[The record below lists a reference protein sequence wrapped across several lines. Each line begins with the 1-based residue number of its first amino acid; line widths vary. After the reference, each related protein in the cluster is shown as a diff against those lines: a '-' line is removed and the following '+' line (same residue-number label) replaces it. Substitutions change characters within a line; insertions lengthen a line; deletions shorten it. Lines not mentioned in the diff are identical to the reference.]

1 LRIEIRQ
8 WTHPQP
14 THLAVRLSVIS
25 DQSATLQTSKVT
37 GDTRRGHTNAWSQLV
52 KTAALGLI
60 DRVESRT
67 SPGKFI
73 SLPGNLF
80 PGN

>member
-1 LRIEIRQ
+1 ML
-8 WTHPQP
+8 
-14 THLAVRLSVIS
+14 LLGRLSVIS

-37 GDTRRGHTNAWSQLV
+37 GDIRVPMHARRGHKWRGENCRTHIRS
-52 KTAALGLI
+52 I
-60 DRVESRT
+60 ESRT

-73 SLPGNLF
+73 SLSANLF